1 MQHRASLWK
10 TLLACL
16 ACALALALAP
26 VSAKADDYSL
36 DSTRIAATVE
46 SDGSLRVQETR
57 TLSFDDDINGVYW
70 DIARGTNQQGTAATV
85 EVTGVAEGGGATDG
99 AGSSDGA
106 ATQFTRAA
114 SANVGDQ
121 GVYTVEDDGDA
132 VKLKVFTPHESGD
145 TTTLTVSYVLRGA
158 VMAWK
163 DTGEL
168 YWKFVGPGWSEDS
181 RDVRMTLAFAGATD
195 SGVAATT
202 GSADANL
209 RAWGHGPLDG
219 AVSLDAKVPS
229 VTFTAP
235 QVDSG
240 QFAEARVA
248 FPRAWVPQLKEGTA
262 AKADGVDGSG
272 ARLPVILSEEKE
284 WAEQANQQRA
294 HARFLRSA
302 LIIVGSAAPV
312 VFFAVVV
319 VVKLRHKKPVP
330 AFQETYWRDV
340 PSDDHPAVIAAFMN
354 RGFTKS
360 PGLVA
365 SLMKLVDDHV
375 VAIEHEQREVKRLLG
390 RTSREDTY
398 YLCRHA
404 SDVPSDAIDR
414 TALAVYLD
422 DGHMRVSMD
431 EMKRMAKE
439 DPSGFGERWQEF
451 CDTVAG
457 RYEERDL
464 VASTGLAAILAGS
477 FGGAAAG
484 VCSILCA
491 VFGGSWI
498 PVAFGVPL
506 VAAGIVICCTF
517 RRFTPEG
524 AELNAKCRAL
534 KRWLEEFTRL
544 GEAVPGDVVLWNR
557 LLVLAVALGVSERVL
572 QELAAATPASYN
584 DYYGDDGF
592 YPAWWWYTRHD
603 GMDSP
608 FASVNEVANYSLS
621 ELASS
626 SDSSSDGFG
635 GGFSSGG
642 GDGVGGGGGGTF

>member
-10 TLLACL
+10 ILLACL
-16 ACALALALAP
+16 ACTLELTLAP

-70 DIARGTNQQGTAATV
+70 DIARGTNQQGAAASV
-85 EVTGVAEGGGATDG
+85 EITGVAEGGGATDG

-106 ATQFTRAA
+106 AKQFSRAA

-121 GVYTVEDDGDA
+121 GVYTVEDTGDA

-181 RDVRMTLAFAGATD
+181 RDVRMTLALAGATD

-209 RAWGHGPLDG
+209 RAWGHGSLDG
-219 AVSLDAKVPS
+219 AVSLDAQAAT

-235 QVDSG
+235 RVDSG

-294 HARFLRSA
+294 HARFLRSV
-302 LIIVGSAAPV
+302 LIVVGSVAPV

-354 RGFTKS
+354 RGVTSK

-365 SLMKLVDDHV
+365 SIMQLVDDHV
-375 VAIEHEQREVKRLLG
+375 VAIERDRREVLGLLG
-390 RTSREDTY
+390 RKRQEDAYFLSRRSPE
-398 YLCRHA
+398 A
-404 SDVPSDAIDR
+404 PSDAIDR
-414 TALAVYLD
+414 AALAVYLV
-422 DGHMRVSMD
+422 DGHERVSMD
-431 EMKRMAKE
+431 EMKRMAKD
-439 DPSGFGERWQEF
+439 DPEGFGERWQEF
-451 CDTVAG
+451 RDTVDG

-464 VASTGLAAILAGS
+464 VASTGFAAIFLGS

-484 VCSILCA
+484 VCSIICA
-491 VFGGSWI
+491 IIGGSWI

-584 DYYGDDGF
+584 DSYDDGF
-592 YPAWWWYTRHD
+592 YSAWWWYTRHD
-603 GMDSP
+603 GMADSP
-608 FASVNEVANYSLS
+608 FASVNEVAGYSLS

-626 SDSSSDGFG
+626 SDSSSGGFG

-642 GDGVGGGGGGTF
+642 GEGVGGGGGGTF